1 MYKSRL
7 PPGFGLETSALENK
21 YDPVQNVPGHVV
33 FFTKFLRKLGFRI
46 DSDKAY
52 TAVPI
57 AVAKQYNLA

>member
-1 MYKSRL
+1 MHKPRL

-21 YDPVQNVPGHVV
+21 YAPVQNVPGHVV

-46 DSDKAY
+46 ESDKIY
-52 TAVPI
+52 TALPV